1 MEQKY
6 HDAGVDEPDQHD
18 GQGGGGLNGNGN
30 AHAQQQALE
39 LVGSHLFQNDFQ
51 LAAGEFLQTGGHDV
65 HAVQEERQTAQQG
78 NDGKNIHRFRLLIAA
93 P

>member
-1 MEQKY
+1 M
-6 HDAGVDEPDQHD
+6 
-18 GQGGGGLNGNGN
+18 
-30 AHAQQQALE
+30 
-39 LVGSHLFQNDFQ
+39 NDYNEKEMIQ
-51 LAAGEFLQTGGHDV
+51 GHDV